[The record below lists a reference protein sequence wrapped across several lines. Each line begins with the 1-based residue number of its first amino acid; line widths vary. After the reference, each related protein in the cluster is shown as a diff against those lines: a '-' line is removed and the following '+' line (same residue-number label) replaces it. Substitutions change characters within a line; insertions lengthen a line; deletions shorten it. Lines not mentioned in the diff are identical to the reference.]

1 MEVSEHWIKRHR
13 EKKKWQMGTTNRYI
27 SREVYIW
34 YGENKNFAITYYCI
48 EIAVIYLV
56 WILKCREVKTVTAD
70 FLLSIGF
77 SNLLG
82 MPFLSIRAEY
92 N

>member
-13 EKKKWQMGTTNRYI
+13 EKKKKWQMGTTNQYI

-70 FLLSIGF
+70 FLLSIGI
-77 SNLLG
+77 L
-82 MPFLSIRAEY
+82 IY
-92 N
+92 